1 MKGGTDDPGR
11 RHEAELSDDGSLP
24 VCHESC
30 PHPATTLT
38 APPRA
43 VTPQTLCQP
52 RTMCPLSP
60 ASKSQAGAALGTSP
74 ALDSGGDGRGSPE
87 PDVGMRSGALPGA
100 DPVHVSLLGTTRP
113 GGSFVRE
120 RRLFTGRSPGACS
133 CQLRGAEPG
142 VQGPPASRD
151 TASSNAE
158 TQHRA
163 LEELTMKTKTA
174 RTGDVSLPGYL
185 TTLGC

>member
-1 MKGGTDDPGR
+1 MAPTIQVGDTRPNSPTTGPCPCAMRAAHAQQQRSQR
-11 RHEAELSDDGSLP
+11 RHG
-24 VCHESC
+24 
-30 PHPATTLT
+30 
-38 APPRA
+38 
-43 VTPQTLCQP
+43 
-52 RTMCPLSP
+52 LSP
-60 ASKSQAGAALGTSP
+60 HKHCANHVLCAHCLQQANPKQGLPLGHPQLSIAAGT
-74 ALDSGGDGRGSPE
+74 GEGSPE
-87 PDVGMRSGALPGA
+87 PDVGVRSGALPGA
-100 DPVHVSLLGTTRP
+100 DPVRVSLLGTTRP

-174 RTGDVSLPGYL
+174 RTGDVSLPV
-185 TTLGC
+185 T